1 MFKLEE
7 ALAAV
12 ATKPEFSI
20 KDRDDYVVID
30 YNLNSKTTFVGK
42 DDAESKILL
51 NLRGTAFDK
60 ETGNIIRL
68 GYHKF
73 FNYGEFPEQDKNLD
87 FSKWHDIKQKLDG
100 SCIFPIYT
108 NSYGFELGTRAGV
121 TDVSRLAENW
131 VCETHHRYKLY
142 NEFINFCRKMNVTP
156 IFEFCSRSNRVVID
170 YPVSNLILTGVRRI
184 DDGSYLTYSKL
195 VAIREEFGIPIVS
208 RENSTTDEQ
217 FADLRQSVSDL
228 VGDEGVVIQFEDGHM
243 LKIKSSDYCLKHKA
257 LDSLKFEKDVLLL
270 ALESK
275 IDDVLPLL
283 DTDTKK
289 RVEVH
294 VATFMCMF
302 YEAERLIV
310 AEFVNIGQIDSQ
322 KEFALKIKDS
332 PYRSFLFNLRS
343 GKGTNLLDYCKK
355 QCGTQEKTKDLK
367 KFLNFN
373 VEY

>member
-1 MFKLEE
+1 
-7 ALAAV
+7 
-12 ATKPEFSI
+12 
-20 KDRDDYVVID
+20 
-30 YNLNSKTTFVGK
+30 
-42 DDAESKILL
+42 
-51 NLRGTAFDK
+51 
-60 ETGNIIRL
+60 
-68 GYHKF
+68 
-73 FNYGEFPEQDKNLD
+73 
-87 FSKWHDIKQKLDG
+87 
-100 SCIFPIYT
+100 
-108 NSYGFELGTRAGV
+108 
-121 TDVSRLAENW
+121 
-131 VCETHHRYKLY
+131 
-142 NEFINFCRKMNVTP
+142 MNVTP

-184 DDGSYLTYSKL
+184 DDWSYLSYSKL
-195 VAIREEFGIPIVS
+195 VAIQEEFGIPIVS
-208 RENSTTDEQ
+208 REDSTTGEQ
-217 FADLRQSVSDL
+217 FSALRQSVGDL

-270 ALESK
+270 ALEGK

-283 DTDTKK
+283 DADTKT

-302 YEAERLIV
+302 FETERLIV
-310 AEFVNIGQIDSQ
+310 AEFVDIGRIDDQ

-373 VEY
+373 VEYWV